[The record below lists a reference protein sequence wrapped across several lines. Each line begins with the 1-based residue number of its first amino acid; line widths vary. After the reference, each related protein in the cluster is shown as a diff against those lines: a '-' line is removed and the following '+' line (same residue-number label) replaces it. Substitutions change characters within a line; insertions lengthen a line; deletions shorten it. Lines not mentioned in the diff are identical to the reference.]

1 MKTLR
6 LSITLLAVLALFGT
20 AAFTPLAQA
29 EENIRVT
36 QVDTSQFPRVTV
48 YVSATDAAGNPLP
61 VDPNR
66 IQLAENGQPIPLDR
80 IEGIGDVGA
89 LTTMLV
95 MDVSGSMD
103 TAGKLDAA
111 KAAAHQFIDRMRPG
125 DQVGLIAF
133 NTQIETVQPITS
145 DQDALRAAV
154 DSLTAGDDTA
164 MYDALMAAVEQ
175 LEAESGR
182 KAIIVLTDGMDNSS
196 SANTDT
202 VVNRIGPMGL
212 SISAVGLGLP
222 GQSGAMAGINQPR
235 LQDLANRAGGLYGY
249 AEDEDSLTTL
259 YSSYATAL
267 QSEYAI
273 TYTSPAT
280 LRDGVNRALS
290 VSLASSTSA
299 AGSDTATQYNP
310 GGLVPEVAQPASW
323 AQFATVILILVAL
336 VAVPMLW
343 GSLRSNLAPAS
354 GRGGGKVRLKKPA
367 NVRIKFK

>member
-6 LSITLLAVLALFGT
+6 LSLTWLACLALLSS
-20 AAFTPLAQA
+20 AFAPAAQA
-29 EENIRVT
+29 DAQIRVT

-48 YVSATDAAGNPLP
+48 YVSASDAAGNPLP
-61 VDPNR
+61 VDPAR
-66 IQLAENGQPIPLDR
+66 IQLAENGQPIALDR
-80 IEGIGDVGA
+80 IEGMGEVNA

-103 TAGKLDAA
+103 SAGKLDAA
-111 KAAAHQFIDRMRPG
+111 KAAAEQFIERMRPG

-133 NTQIETVQPITS
+133 NTQVQTVQTITS
-145 DQDALRAAV
+145 DQAALRAAV
-154 DSLTAGDDTA
+154 QNLTAGDDTA
-164 MYDALMAAVEQ
+164 MYDALLAAVEQ

-182 KAIIVLTDGMDNSS
+182 KAIIVLTDGMDNA
-196 SANTDT
+196 SAATTET
-202 VVNRIGPMGL
+202 VVERIGPAGL

-222 GQSGAMAGINQPR
+222 GQGGSLAGINERR
-235 LQDLANRAGGLYGY
+235 LQDLADQAGGLYGY
-249 AEDEDSLTTL
+249 ANDEDSLTQL

-290 VSLASSTSA
+290 VSLAPA
-299 AGSDTATQYNP
+299 AGSGSSDAVAHYNP

-323 AQFATVILILVAL
+323 TLFGAVVLALGALVAL
-336 VAVPMLW
+336 PLLW
-343 GSLRSNLAPAS
+343 GTLRPDTANA
-354 GRGGGKVRLKKPA
+354 GGDSGKVRLKKPA
-367 NVRIKFK
+367 KVRIKLK